1 MTIAEKRS
9 TVTILVEGIS
19 ASIVKCTANKA
30 FTIGDLDVE
39 AGQDFF
45 LVQSGSDEHRYYVVV
60 FINSSWTCSCG
71 AKTKVHA
78 HNKAVKGWIIE
89 HVVKPRQAAIL
100 AAAVAG
106 DKTYDQ
112 AIEKIQED
120 AYEALAS
127 TKNVEAAKDLVSKMD
142 SAPLNHRNAGFSLMK

>member
-1 MTIAEKRS
+1 MTVTEKRS
-9 TVTILVEGIS
+9 TATILVEHIS
-19 ASIVKCTANKA
+19 APIIKCTANKT
-30 FTIGDLDVE
+30 FTVGDLDVK

-78 HNKAVKGWIIE
+78 HNKAVKSWIIE

-106 DKTYDQ
+106 DKTYEQ
-112 AIEKIQED
+112 AIEKVQED
-120 AYEALAS
+120 AYEILGP
-127 TKNVEAAKDLVSKMD
+127 TKDLEAARDFIAKMEC
-142 SAPLNHRNAGFSLMK
+142 APLNGNAGFSLLK